1 MHKITDF
8 IVDHC
13 YVIFGVFLVL
23 VAICGVLSTHVKINK
38 DIYSYMP
45 AGSETSLGLGI
56 MNDEFNYDSTSSY
69 EMMLTDVPE
78 EEQITDPSIHYWKVF
93 RSNRQFFS
101 PLV

>member
-78 EEQITDPSIHYWKVF
+78 DEKIKI
-93 RSNRQFFS
+93 
-101 PLV
+101 